1 MNRHEELVRNL
12 RIKAHM
18 IYMGERIE
26 FGSEVAL
33 MEEAADLIESLTE
46 NTAKR
51 WLREVAEAAKKAGQ
65 LGIKNDT

>member
-1 MNRHEELVRNL
+1 L
-12 RIKAHM
+12 
-18 IYMGERIE
+18 GERIE